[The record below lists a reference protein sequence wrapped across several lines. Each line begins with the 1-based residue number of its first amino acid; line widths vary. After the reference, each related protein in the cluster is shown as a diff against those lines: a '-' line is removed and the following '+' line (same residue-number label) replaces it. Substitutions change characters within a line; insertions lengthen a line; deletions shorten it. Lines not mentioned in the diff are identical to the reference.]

1 MLCRILS
8 INFWEKNVSEDIIW
22 KINKNIL
29 SHLAD
34 FGHKGWGRGVGGRGL
49 GGEGESVEKENLGQ
63 NFFSDNSRNSRKL

>member
-34 FGHKGWGRGVGGRGL
+34 FGHKGWGWGL